1 MKNIKY
7 ILVAFACCLFTGCMD
22 EDWDTPDT
30 TDAFGN
36 KNIVETNIVTI
47 KSLKDKYT
55 SVINASSNSY
65 QEITD
70 DIQIKG
76 RVVGNDKATS
86 TTRLLST
93 TAQAPYSSASRRV
106 ACSPTCQW
114 VRR

>member
-36 KNIVETNIVTI
+36 KNIVETNVVTI

-76 RVVGNDKATS
+76 RVVGNDI
-86 TTRLLST
+86 
-93 TAQAPYSSASRRV
+93 QGNI
-106 ACSPTCQW
+106 
-114 VRR
+114 